1 MQSADKIVITGASGF
16 LGTALVELLGGD
28 ERFIVFAASSRPERL
43 FPYRR
48 SNIFV
53 IENNHLLKNADILSE
68 AVVIHCAFP
77 RNASGE
83 SLAGGLAYVRDV
95 IEASCRNKAAAIIN
109 ISSQS
114 VYSQNRTERADEETP
129 VCLESTYAVG
139 KYAMELFTESFA
151 KIFSIKHTSIRL
163 ASLIGPGLEQRI
175 VNRLV
180 KDVVE
185 QKEINVTDS
194 KRTFGF
200 LDVRDAAASLIA
212 LAARKDA
219 VWKSVYTLGN
229 DKAYTVREIYQA
241 IALLAGEHQIKAGP
255 VIYKTAEEQNTSAV
269 SGKKLSQLTGYSYR
283 YSLKQSTELILQ
295 NVLSNMKEEANAHSN
310 R

>member
-1 MQSADKIVITGASGF
+1 MASSDKIVITGASGF
-16 LGTALVELLGGD
+16 LGTALVEALGGD
-28 ERFIVFAASSRPERL
+28 ERFIVLAASSRPERL
-43 FPYRR
+43 FPYRK
-48 SNIFV
+48 SNISV
-53 IENNHLLKNADILSE
+53 IDNNHLLRNADILSE

-77 RNASGE
+77 RNVSGE
-83 SLAGGLAYVRDV
+83 SFAGGLAYVRDI

-139 KYAMELFTESFA
+139 KYAMELFTESYGNL
-151 KIFSIKHTSIRL
+151 FSVKHTSIRL

-180 KDVVE
+180 KDVAE
-185 QKEINVTDS
+185 QKEISVTDS

-219 VWKSVYTLGN
+219 AWEDVYTLGN
-229 DKAYTVREIYQA
+229 GKAYTVKEIYKT
-241 IALLAGEHQIKAGP
+241 IELLAREHQIKPGP
-255 VIYKTAEEQNTSAV
+255 VTFQAAEEKNTSAV
-269 SGKKLSQLTGYSYR
+269 SGEKLSRLTGYLYQ
-283 YSLKQSTELILQ
+283 YSLEQSVEQILQ
-295 NVLSNMKEEANAHSN
+295 ETMSNMKEEANAHSN